1 MKKRVVIAIAL
12 LILFSTISS
21 QKKIQISKFNLKEI
35 KVENNIILENKD
47 LKKLLIPIYDK
58 NLIFLRYSEVEKLL
72 MQNSFIE
79 SFKIKKKYPQS
90 LKIEI
95 FEKKP
100 IAILFYKKKKYY
112 LSDKID
118 LIEFSDNQ
126 NFQDLPYI
134 FGDHK
139 KFKKLYINLKKTNF
153 PLHTIK
159 KYIFFDSGRWDLETV
174 NKKTIRLPSTNYE
187 KNLEEY
193 LKMKNNKNFEKYN
206 IFDFR
211 VNNQLIIK

>member
-1 MKKRVVIAIAL
+1 MQVLINEKKSCNCNRVTYII
-12 LILFSTISS
+12 FNNFFT
-21 QKKIQISKFNLKEI
+21 KKIQISKFNLKEI

-47 LKKLLIPIYDK
+47 LKKLLIPIYVK

-118 LIEFSDNQ
+118 LI
-126 NFQDLPYI
+126 
-134 FGDHK
+134 
-139 KFKKLYINLKKTNF
+139 
-153 PLHTIK
+153 
-159 KYIFFDSGRWDLETV
+159 
-174 NKKTIRLPSTNYE
+174 
-187 KNLEEY
+187 
-193 LKMKNNKNFEKYN
+193 
-206 IFDFR
+206 
-211 VNNQLIIK
+211 